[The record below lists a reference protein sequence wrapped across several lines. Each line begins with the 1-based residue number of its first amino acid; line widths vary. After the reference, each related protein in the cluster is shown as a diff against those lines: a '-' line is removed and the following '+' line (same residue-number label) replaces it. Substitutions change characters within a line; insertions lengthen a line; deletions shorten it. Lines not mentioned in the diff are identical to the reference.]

1 MWFRKTPS
9 FPVLQL
15 SKDTPAPHITKS
27 LSRRKA
33 CANASRRYYPP
44 RESLCTGLGKAAA
57 AREWGSEPQ
66 VLYEIK
72 EFSGSQTPLQLRSPA
87 GTGASLRVSVNQR
100 TENDIMRKEQ
110 ADSQRSG
117 PGPSLLAARPPS
129 PGSAGPGTGSAPR
142 RSRCAAPSEGRR
154 T

>member
-1 MWFRKTPS
+1 MVQENALLPRTPVVKGHPCPS
-9 FPVLQL
+9 YHKVTFPTQ
-15 SKDTPAPHITKS
+15 S
-27 LSRRKA
+27 LCK
-33 CANASRRYYPP
+33 CKPPLLPP